1 MISCFCLLGPGFI
14 PLNYSF
20 HYPNQFKSVF
30 LSSLSKIST
39 FYQSVSCIW
48 NILQVDQVS
57 YYCFTLS
64 QFFIYFLCFSWI
76 FSAIYTIIYDPH
88 GLIVFLF
95 LPVEIH
101 GEIHWWIRVMMKRF
115 DYTCMCPCCL
125 QQNRKKGSHHLLL
138 NSSST
143 YFQIFLSWLFQFQC
157 SMFFNDSIGISH
169 DEFQDLICLSI
180 CTGSVLGFS

>member
-57 YYCFTLS
+57 YHYFTFF
-64 QFFIYFLCFSWI
+64 QFFIFFMFLVNIFSYLYNHLWSSWVDCFPIFTCGDSWWDSLVDPCNDEKIWLHMHVPLLSSTEQKKKAAIICFWILVLLIFRSSYHDCFS
-76 FSAIYTIIYDPH
+76 FSVRCFSMIRSE
-88 GLIVFLF
+88 FL
-95 LPVEIH
+95 
-101 GEIHWWIRVMMKRF
+101 MMSFKILF
-115 DYTCMCPCCL
+115 VCL
-125 QQNRKKGSHHLLL
+125 
-138 NSSST
+138 
-143 YFQIFLSWLFQFQC
+143 YV
-157 SMFFNDSIGISH
+157 
-169 DEFQDLICLSI
+169 QDL
-180 CTGSVLGFS
+180 F